1 MSDRITKLQRWLDLI
16 AFLVRHRRPVTVDEI
31 MEGVPAYARKWI
43 DRDDSDHDAVRRMFE
58 RDKAELKAFGI
69 PLRTRT
75 WPGEFGADVEG
86 YVLARRDFYLP
97 YLRLVGDVAG
107 ADPPGSAGAAS
118 GPRRLRGVD
127 RIELDDEDAASA
139 LDALSEATSSEAFP
153 FAREARSAFRKLS
166 FDLDPDALLDDGS
179 PVLFVDRPGAAEVAA
194 TVRTLSDALLARKRV
209 RFRYHGLYRGE
220 TTERHVEPYGLL
232 FQRAHWYLIGHDL
245 DRDGRR
251 VFRVGRMED
260 VERNKSRPRSPDYE
274 IPDDFDASDHLGRE
288 AWELGD
294 DETEPPVRAH
304 VLFRFPASLWADR
317 NGKGEL
323 VEERSDG
330 SALRAFE
337 VQQPNPFLR
346 WLLTFEG
353 EAEVLEP
360 AELKAELVGM
370 AREVAAMYGG
380 SDAETETETETER
393 EAGRETG
400 ADGDADTEAEEGD
413 G

>member
-1 MSDRITKLQRWLDLI
+1 MPDHITKLQRWLDLI

-31 MEGVPAYARKWI
+31 MERVPAYARKWVDGDES
-43 DRDDSDHDAVRRMFE
+43 DRAAVRRKFE

-69 PLRTRT
+69 PLRTRS

-97 YLRLVGDVAG
+97 YLKLVGDAAG
-107 ADPPGSAGAAS
+107 ADPPGSKGSEDSEGADAATRSAS
-118 GPRRLRGVD
+118 GRRLTGVE
-127 RIELDDEDAASA
+127 RIEIDDDDAASA
-139 LDALSEATSSEAFP
+139 LDALAEATSSDAFP

-166 FDLDPDALLDDGS
+166 FDLDPDALVDDDS
-179 PVLFVDRPGAAEVAA
+179 PVLYVDRPGAAEVAA

-260 VERNKSRPRSPDYE
+260 VERNTRRPQSPDFE

-294 DETEPPVRAH
+294 DETEPPLRAH
-304 VLFRFPASLWADR
+304 VLFRFPSSLWTDR
-317 NGKGEL
+317 NGYGEL

-330 SALRAFE
+330 SALRTFE

-360 AELKAELVGM
+360 AELKAEL
-370 AREVAAMYGG
+370 
-380 SDAETETETETER
+380 
-393 EAGRETG
+393 
-400 ADGDADTEAEEGD
+400 
-413 G
+413 